1 MSSSHD
7 ASANP
12 ERPTDPPTP
21 TSTSSPTSAAATAGG
36 ATPYS
41 NGYVYYVLGM
51 VFLTMIFSQIDRS
64 IVSILVGPIKAE
76 FGLSDTEMGFLMG
89 PAFAVVYG
97 VLVLPLGRFADTTGV
112 RRNIVSGSVFLWSLF
127 TVGAGLVTSHF
138 QLLLMRMGVG
148 VGEAGATAP
157 SISLLSDYLPPE
169 KRGRGLSVVS
179 NGAVIG
185 LGLGMVVG
193 GLVEEAYGW
202 RAALVA
208 VGAPGILLALVY
220 RLTIREPERGGSE
233 GRKATESLGF
243 AESVRGLLATRTY
256 LYILA
261 ANGFSLF
268 ASMGRNMWE
277 PAFLGRT
284 YEMGTADAAIW
295 YAITSPVPS
304 MFGIFL
310 GGYLVDR
317 LGPKDKRWYLWV
329 PGLGLGL
336 SVPILIVFIL
346 WPETH
351 VLTLPSLFA
360 GTVFETMPVA
370 LIWSFVGSIV
380 GGLFTAPFMATT
392 QGVVPLRVRAFAAA
406 ISTLISTLIGLAGG
420 PLLTGAIADALEP
433 EYGRDA
439 LRYALLVP
447 TSLPLISAVFCLFGA
462 RFVAGDLTRAR
473 RLDR

>member
-7 ASANP
+7 APADP
-12 ERPTDPPTP
+12 EGPASTAVA
-21 TSTSSPTSAAATAGG
+21 TSTAGG
-36 ATPYS
+36 AGDEARSS
-41 NGYVYYVLGM
+41 NGYVLYVLGM

-97 VLVLPLGRFADTTGV
+97 ILVLPLGRYADTTGI

-127 TVGAGLVTSHF
+127 TVGAGLVTSHV
-138 QLLLMRMGVG
+138 QLLVMRMGVG

-169 KRGRGLSVVS
+169 TRGRGLSVVS

-185 LGLGMVVG
+185 LGLGMVIG
-193 GLVEEAYGW
+193 GIVEEAYGW
-202 RAALVA
+202 RAALIA
-208 VGAPGILLALVY
+208 VGSPGILLALVY

-233 GRKATESLGF
+233 GRRASAALGF
-243 AESVRGLLATRTY
+243 ADSVRGLIETRTY

-295 YAITSPVPS
+295 YALTSPVPS
-304 MFGIFL
+304 MLGIFL

-317 LGPKDKRWYLWV
+317 LGARDKRWYLWV
-329 PGLGLGL
+329 PGIGLGA

-351 VLTLPSLFA
+351 LITLPGVFA

-462 RFVAGDLTRAR
+462 RFVAGDLARAR
-473 RLDR
+473 RLDG

>member
-1 MSSSHD
+1 MS
-7 ASANP
+7 
-12 ERPTDPPTP
+12 PTP
-21 TSTSSPTSAAATAGG
+21 ESPAEPANTPDPSTGGKGGVAYSSRYT
-36 ATPYS
+36 
-41 NGYVYYVLGM
+41 YYVLGM

-64 IVSILVGPIKAE
+64 IVSILVGPIKTE

-97 VLVLPLGRFADTTGV
+97 LLVLPLGRYADTTGI

-138 QLLLMRMGVG
+138 QLVLMRMGVG

-169 KRGRGLSVVS
+169 RRGRGLSVVS

-193 GLVEEAYGW
+193 GLVEEVYGW
-202 RAALVA
+202 RAALIA
-208 VGAPGILLALVY
+208 VGAPGILLAIVY
-220 RLTIREPERGGSE
+220 RLTIEEPERGGSE
-233 GRKATESLGF
+233 GRRAASSMRF
-243 AESVRGLLATRTY
+243 SESVRGLLGTKTY

-295 YAITSPVPS
+295 YALTSPVPS
-304 MFGIFL
+304 MLGIFL

-317 LGPKDKRWYLWV
+317 LGPRDARFYLWV
-329 PGLGLGL
+329 PGIGLGL
-336 SVPILIVFIL
+336 SVPILLVFIL

-351 VLTLPSLFA
+351 VITLPSVFA

-370 LIWSFVGSIV
+370 LVWSFIGSIV

-392 QGVVPLRVRAFAAA
+392 QGVVPLRMRAFAAA

-420 PLLTGAIADALEP
+420 PLLTGAIADALSDD
-433 EYGRDA
+433 YGRDA

-447 TSLPLISAVFCLFGA
+447 TSLPLISAVFCVFGA
-462 RFVAGDLTRAR
+462 RFVAGDLERAR
-473 RLDR
+473 TLDG